1 MAVESLRSI
10 IEKMLHRSAA
20 HLRTLPFALA
30 FILII
35 SGEAVLFTIHYF
47 PLTGGFRTFVS
58 SMANCFCLFSPL
70 PLALSLSPLACIY
83 LTERSDSSTKNQERS
98 TKNVFAF
105 SFDVSLNPYPELR
118 P

>member
-1 MAVESLRSI
+1 MESLRSI

-47 PLTGGFRTFVS
+47 PLTDGFRTSVS
-58 SMANCFCLFSPL
+58 SMANCFCLFFAFP
-70 PLALSLSPLACIY
+70 LSLSPLACIY